1 MPNQQHADELHKPVI
16 RKFKRRRVYSSFKDS
31 IWGTDLADMQLVSKY
46 NKGIRFLLCIIG
58 FFSKYAWVVP
68 LKDKKGA
75 TIVDTFQNIAND
87 LQRKPN
93 KVCVDQGSEFYKKS
107 LKKLLDDNVINMYS
121 IYYEGTSVVA
131 ERFIKG
137 TLMQI

>member
-1 MPNQQHADELHKPVI
+1 M
-16 RKFKRRRVYSSFKDS
+16 
-31 IWGTDLADMQLVSKY
+31 
-46 NKGIRFLLCIIG
+46 CIIG

>member
-1 MPNQQHADELHKPVI
+1 MPNQQLADELHKPVI
-16 RKFKRRRVYSSFKDS
+16 RKFKRRRVCSSFKGS

-46 NKGIRFLLCIIG
+46 NKRIRFLLCIIV
-58 FFSKYAWVVP
+58 FFSKCAWVVP
-68 LKDKKGA
+68 LKAKKGA
-75 TIVDTFQNIAND
+75 TIVDAFQNIEND

-107 LKKLLDDNVINMYS
+107 LKKLLDDNVIKMYS